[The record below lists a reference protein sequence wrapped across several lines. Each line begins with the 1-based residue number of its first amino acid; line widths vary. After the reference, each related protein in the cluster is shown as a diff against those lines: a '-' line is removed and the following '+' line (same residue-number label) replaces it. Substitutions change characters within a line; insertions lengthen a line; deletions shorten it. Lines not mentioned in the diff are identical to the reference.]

1 MMTKKHASRG
11 PSKKHRSGTQ
21 TRLCWFIIRTTRI
34 YGLWWVYTSN
44 RRGPLRG
51 SSPEIRNCSEIVHKQ
66 TLEEPIF
73 RCRGTCPTIEV
84 YFGHMFNPKTKNMS
98 FFPFHCGYPTRGW
111 YFWNVDLGWNWL
123 PSSSSNLGHPDHSGQ
138 HRCKRWAPFH
148 GMLQVPGSPIS
159 FLKGRRVDASRTDG

>member
-1 MMTKKHASRG
+1 MTKKHASRG

-21 TRLCWFIIRTTRI
+21 TRLSWFIIRTTRI

-98 FFPFHCGYPTRGW
+98 FFSLFIVDTPLEADIFETWIWAEIDFPAARPISGTRTIPDSIAVSVGLL
-111 YFWNVDLGWNWL
+111 FTACFKSLGL
-123 PSSSSNLGHPDHSGQ
+123 PSVS
-138 HRCKRWAPFH
+138 
-148 GMLQVPGSPIS
+148 
-159 FLKGRRVDASRTDG
+159 